1 MGEVLLA
8 GRLVPERTMGDQ
20 DDIDG
25 ACADDPVDRR
35 RDVRGQCEISNDC
48 RHPRFAATRAQIGRN
63 ALEPFGIPS
72 EQGEILRLPLRP
84 EPRAMRGHRR
94 GRANDH
100 DSLCVLHFML
110 QEVFATSPN

>member
-1 MGEVLLA
+1 MIEQQARRDLGTPASVCDTAVTLE
-8 GRLVPERTMGDQ
+8 
-20 DDIDG
+20 IDG
-25 ACADDPVDRR
+25 IAVTGPAGTSIMRAAALTGNAIPRLCATD
-35 RDVRGQCEISNDC
+35 
-48 RHPRFAATRAQIGRN
+48 

-84 EPRAMRGHRR
+84 EARAMRGHRR